1 MEAFNN
7 ATLLR
12 GATMTTMLNS
22 MAIPERKPERRVYPV
37 NETPQE
43 REAKK
48 TMVITD
54 PNEFVRESVA
64 CLFEERFGF
73 EIVAQTSRASEAIPA
88 IEEFKPSLYVLDI
101 ELPRRSGIELVHE
114 LRRRGILV
122 PTIVL
127 THIADRHTCDSAI
140 NSGALA
146 YLLKSDPVDEFKEC
160 FGSMKRGRPHIS
172 KSLQT
177 GHYLDSR
184 PRLAGNHSNDPLEPL
199 SPREREV
206 FHLLADGLQNSQI
219 AKKLFISPRTV
230 ETHRARV
237 VRKLGLK
244 TNGEIIRFAIKNGL
258 SMV

>member
-1 MEAFNN
+1 MN
-7 ATLLR
+7 
-12 GATMTTMLNS
+12 TTMLSS
-22 MAIPERKPERRVYPV
+22 MATPERKVYPV
-37 NETPQE
+37 GDSP
-43 REAKK
+43 RKIAAKK

-73 EIVAQTSRASEAIPA
+73 SIVAQTSRASDAIP
-88 IEEFKPSLYVLDI
+88 IIQEFKPSLYVLDI
-101 ELPRRSGIELVHE
+101 ELPRRSGIELIHE
-114 LRRRGILV
+114 LRRRGILG
-122 PTIVL
+122 PTIIL

-140 NSGALA
+140 KSGALA
-146 YLLKSDPVDEFKEC
+146 YLLKTDPVNEFKEC
-160 FGSMKRGRPHIS
+160 FNSMKKGVPHIS
-172 KSLQT
+172 QSLEK
-177 GHYLDSR
+177 GYYLDNR
-184 PRLAGNHSNDPLEPL
+184 PRLAGSHDSDPLEPL
-199 SPREREV
+199 SPREREI